1 VARAWPLVGR
11 NQELRFVVAALRSR
25 TSHGGVVLAGAA
37 GVGKTRLARDA
48 LQRVAAPGTEIRW
61 AYGTASARSTP
72 LGAFEG
78 LLGDLGHDPSRI
90 VAHAVETLGSTSGTR
105 SLIAIDD
112 AHELDKLSA
121 LVVHNLVV
129 RRAATVL
136 VTLRSGERAP
146 DAITALWKDEHL
158 PRLELQ
164 ALSAAE
170 TTALLEQVL
179 DAPLDSTGAQ
189 RLWSLSQG
197 NLLFLRHLV
206 DAELQSGRLRNVS
219 GLWQWPETPELS
231 PELAELVRRTMGEL
245 TERVRDV
252 VDLLALGEPLA
263 LDALGSLTEAGAV
276 EDAEQRGLIRMVD
289 EPRLAAR
296 LAHPLYGEVRRTE
309 IGRLRARRLRGL
321 IATAL
326 VSEDSPAEH
335 LRRAVLA
342 LESDLRPD
350 PGHFLA
356 AAHQAV
362 ALFDLS
368 LGERLARAAAE
379 AGGGFEARLTQAL
392 ALSWLSRGDEA
403 EDILAGLSGSVPDDG
418 AWALVTGARVGN
430 LFWTLRRTDDAE
442 RLLAETLEKTEGPTR
457 SIFMALRIAFDACLG
472 HPRQALDNGLTLL
485 EQPELPDLVVLM
497 AANGVAAGGAVL
509 GQVALVKRVA
519 AQGYEAAA
527 KSTEGGIPRF
537 GLADWH
543 IVGLR
548 LSGDVRG
555 AEEVAGQVRRAT
567 ADILGPAHLMGL
579 VLLGQAELARGRVRT
594 AERWL
599 REAWPGLRDSGHEFL
614 FQCRMHLTQALA
626 LQGDAVAAR
635 SLLTELEA
643 DRHPAFTLMEPEF
656 VLARAWVVASEGAT
670 SEAVAAAHAAAD
682 LAAMRSSPA
691 YEVFALQAALGFG
704 DHTVRGRL
712 ADLAL
717 VVEGPRAPTA
727 LRQAEAMAAGDGDGL
742 LAVFDQWQQI
752 GDQLA
757 AADAAALAARAFN
770 SQGRRGS
777 AWAATT
783 QAQRLAE
790 ACEGA
795 LTPALRAVARPLP
808 LTEREREIVSLA
820 ARGLSN
826 REIAD
831 RLAVSVRTVEG
842 HLYRAGNKL
851 GVSDRSELKPILEG
865 RVVE

>member
-11 NQELRFVVAALRSR
+11 DQELRFVAAALRSR
-25 TSHGGVVLAGAA
+25 TSRGGVVLAGAA
-37 GVGKTRLARDA
+37 GVGKTRLAREA
-48 LQRVAAPGTEIRW
+48 LQRAAPQGTEIRW

-78 LLGDLGHDPSRI
+78 LLGDLGNDPNQIIS
-90 VAHAVETLGSTSGTR
+90 HAVETLGSMSGPR
-105 SLIAIDD
+105 PLIAIDD

-129 RRAATVL
+129 RRAAIVL
-136 VTLRSGERAP
+136 ITLRSGERAP
-146 DAITALWKDEHL
+146 DAVTALWKDEHL

-170 TTALLEQVL
+170 TTTLLEQVL
-179 DAPLDSTGAQ
+179 DAPVDSMGAD

-206 DAELQSGRLRNVS
+206 DAELRSGRLRNVA

-231 PELAELVRRTMGEL
+231 AELAELVRNTMGEL
-245 TERVRDV
+245 TESVRDV
-252 VDLLALGEPLA
+252 LDLLALGEPLA
-263 LDALGSLTEAGAV
+263 LDALGSLTEPGAI
-276 EDAEQRGLIRMVD
+276 EDAEQRGLVRIVG

-309 IGRLRARRLRGL
+309 IGRVRARRLRGL

-326 VSEDSPAEH
+326 ASDDSPAEH

-342 LESDLRPD
+342 LDSDLRPN
-350 PGHFLA
+350 PGQFLA
-356 AAHQAV
+356 AARQAV

-379 AGGGFEARLTQAL
+379 AGGGFEARLTQAF

-403 EDILAGLSGSVPDDG
+403 EDILAGLSGSAPDDK
-418 AWALVTGARVGN
+418 AWALVTGGRLGN

-442 RLLAETLEKTEGPTR
+442 RLLAETLEQTAGPTR
-457 SIFMALRIAFDACLG
+457 SYFVAFRVVFDGCLG
-472 HPRQALDNGLTLL
+472 RPRQAVDVGLTLL
-485 EQPELPDLVVLM
+485 DQPGLPSHAILL
-497 AANGVAAGGAVL
+497 AASGVAAGGAVL
-509 GQVALVKRVA
+509 GQAALVNKVA
-519 AQGYEAAA
+519 ARGYEAAA
-527 KSTEGGIPRF
+527 QATEGGIPRF

-543 IVGLR
+543 IVALR

-555 AEEVAGQVRRAT
+555 AEEVARQVRQAT
-567 ADILGPAHLMGL
+567 VDILGPAQLMGL

-599 REAWPGLRDSGHEFL
+599 REAWAGLRHSGHEFL

-626 LQGDAVAAR
+626 LRGDVVAAR
-635 SLLTELEA
+635 SLLRDLEA

-656 VLARAWVVASEGAT
+656 ALARAWVVASEGAT

-682 LAAMRSSPA
+682 LAATRSSPA
-691 YEVFALQAALGFG
+691 YEVLALQTALELG
-704 DHTVRGRL
+704 DHTVGGRL
-712 ADLAL
+712 ADLARM
-717 VVEGPRAPTA
+717 VEGPRAPTA
-727 LRQAEAMAAGDGDGL
+727 ARQADAMAACDADGL
-742 LAVFDQWQQI
+742 LAASDQWQEI

-757 AADAAALAARAFN
+757 AADAAALATRAFN

-783 QAQRLAE
+783 KAQRLAE

-795 LTPALRAVARPLP
+795 MTPALKALARPLP

-826 REIAD
+826 REIAE
-831 RLAVSVRTVEG
+831 RLLVSVRTVEG

-865 RVVE
+865 RAVE